1 MIITL
6 IAISL
11 IIIAI
16 AGFLILN
23 KTYFS
28 DIVDDIVCCIVCC
41 ITALSGVFGGV
52 AICVCLLL
60 ILGSHFDVDY
70 DIHKAQLERDSII
83 KQLEYIDAEY
93 ENVSKVEIIQ
103 KVYEWN
109 QKVYSEKRGSENLW
123 INWFYSKKYADSLEY
138 IEFDNGR

>member
-16 AGFLILN
+16 AGFLILD

-28 DIVDDIVCCIVCC
+28 DIVDDIVCF
-41 ITALSGVFGGV
+41 ITALSGS
-52 AICVCLLL
+52 
-60 ILGSHFDVDY
+60 LGSITILICLMVILCSHIDVDY

-123 INWFYSKKYADSLEY
+123 INWFYSKKYSDSLEY
-138 IEFDNGR
+138 IEFNNGR

>member
-41 ITALSGVFGGV
+41 ITALSG
-52 AICVCLLL
+52 
-60 ILGSHFDVDY
+60 ILGGITIFICLTFILCSHIDIDY

>member
-16 AGFLILN
+16 AGFLILD

-28 DIVDDIVCCIVCC
+28 NIVDEIVCC

-138 IEFDNGR
+138 IELIKGGN

>member
-23 KTYFS
+23 KTHIS
-28 DIVDDIVCCIVCC
+28 DIVFDVVGF

-70 DIHKAQLERDSII
+70 DIHNAQLERDSII

-103 KVYEWN
+103 NVYEWN
-109 QKVYSEKRGSENLW
+109 QSVYREKRGSENLW

>member
-28 DIVDDIVCCIVCC
+28 DIVDDIVCF
-41 ITALSGVFGGV
+41 ITALSGT
-52 AICVCLLL
+52 
-60 ILGSHFDVDY
+60 LGSITILICLTVILCSNIDVDY

-109 QKVYSEKRGSENLW
+109 QKVYSEKHGSENLW

-138 IEFDNGR
+138 IEFNNGR

>member
-1 MIITL
+1 MSSTI
-6 IAISL
+6 
-11 IIIAI
+11 
-16 AGFLILN
+16 
-23 KTYFS
+23 
-28 DIVDDIVCCIVCC
+28 
-41 ITALSGVFGGV
+41 SGV
-52 AICVCLLL
+52 
-60 ILGSHFDVDY
+60 LGSITILICLTVILCSHIDVDY

-109 QKVYSEKRGSENLW
+109 QKVYSEKHGSENLW

-138 IEFDNGR
+138 IEFNNGR

>member
-16 AGFLILN
+16 AGFSIAN
-23 KTYFS
+23 KTYIS
-28 DIVDDIVCCIVCC
+28 VIVGDIICSIA
-41 ITALSGVFGGV
+41 TLSGVLGSFTIL
-52 AICVCLLL
+52 ICLTF
-60 ILGSHFDVDY
+60 ILCSHFDVDY
-70 DIHKAQLERDSII
+70 DIYNAQLERDSII

-109 QKVYSEKRGSENLW
+109 QSVYREKRGSENLW

>member
-16 AGFLILN
+16 AGFLILD
-23 KTYFS
+23 KTHFS
-28 DIVDDIVCCIVCC
+28 DIVDDIVCF
-41 ITALSGVFGGV
+41 ITALSGT
-52 AICVCLLL
+52 
-60 ILGSHFDVDY
+60 LGSITILICLTVILCSHIDVDY

-103 KVYEWN
+103 KIYEWN
-109 QKVYSEKRGSENLW
+109 QKVYSEKHGSENLW

-138 IEFDNGR
+138 IEFNNGR

>member
-16 AGFLILN
+16 VGFLILD
-23 KTYFS
+23 KTYF
-28 DIVDDIVCCIVCC
+28 
-41 ITALSGVFGGV
+41 ITALSGVFGSIT
-52 AICVCLLL
+52 ICVCLLL

-70 DIHKAQLERDSII
+70 DIHNAQLERDSII

-109 QKVYSEKRGSENLW
+109 KSVYREKRGSENLW

-138 IEFDNGR
+138 IELITGGN

>member
-16 AGFLILN
+16 AGFLILD

-28 DIVDDIVCCIVCC
+28 DIVDDIVCF
-41 ITALSGVFGGV
+41 ITALSGT
-52 AICVCLLL
+52 
-60 ILGSHFDVDY
+60 LGSITILICLTVILCSHIDVDY

-109 QKVYSEKRGSENLW
+109 QKVYGEKHGSENLW

-138 IEFDNGR
+138 IEFNNGR

>member
-11 IIIAI
+11 LIITI

-23 KTYFS
+23 KTHIS
-28 DIVDDIVCCIVCC
+28 DIVFDIVGF
-41 ITALSGVFGGV
+41 ITTLSG
-52 AICVCLLL
+52 
-60 ILGSHFDVDY
+60 ILGGITIFICLTFILCSHIDVDY
-70 DIHKAQLERDSII
+70 DIHNAQLEHDSII

-109 QKVYSEKRGSENLW
+109 QKVYREKSSSENLW

-138 IEFDNGR
+138 IEFDNRR

>member
-16 AGFLILN
+16 AGFLILD
-23 KTYFS
+23 KTHFS
-28 DIVDDIVCCIVCC
+28 DIVDDIVCF
-41 ITALSGVFGGV
+41 ITALSGV
-52 AICVCLLL
+52 
-60 ILGSHFDVDY
+60 LGSVTILICLMVILYSHIDVDY
-70 DIHKAQLERDSII
+70 DIHKAQLEHDSII

-109 QKVYSEKRGSENLW
+109 QKVYSEKHGSENLW

-138 IEFDNGR
+138 IEFNNGR

>member
-1 MIITL
+1 MIITF

-11 IIIAI
+11 LIIAI

-28 DIVDDIVCCIVCC
+28 DIVDDIVCF
-41 ITALSGVFGGV
+41 ITALSGTLGSITIL
-52 AICVCLLL
+52 ICLTV

-83 KQLEYIDAEY
+83 KQLEYIDAED
-93 ENVSKVEIIQ
+93 ENVSRVEIIQ

-109 QKVYSEKRGSENLW
+109 QKVYSEKHGSENLW

-138 IEFDNGR
+138 IEFNNGR

>member
-16 AGFLILN
+16 AGFLSN
-23 KTYFS
+23 N
-28 DIVDDIVCCIVCC
+28 VDDIVCCIV
-41 ITALSGVFGGV
+41 ALSGVFGGIT
-52 AICVCLLL
+52 ICVCLLL

-138 IEFDNGR
+138 IEFNNGR

>member
-16 AGFLILN
+16 VGFLILN

-28 DIVDDIVCCIVCC
+28 DIVDYIVCC
-41 ITALSGVFGGV
+41 ITALSGLFGGV
-52 AICVCLLL
+52 AIIICLLC
-60 ILGSHFDVDY
+60 ISVSHFDVDY
-70 DIHKAQLERDSII
+70 DIHNAQLEHDSII

-103 KVYEWN
+103 KIYEWN
-109 QKVYSEKRGSENLW
+109 QKVYSEKHGSENLW

-138 IEFDNGR
+138 IELITGGN

>member
-16 AGFLILN
+16 AGFLILD

-28 DIVDDIVCCIVCC
+28 DIVDNIVCF
-41 ITALSGVFGGV
+41 ITSLSGVLGGV
-52 AICVCLLL
+52 TILICLTV
-60 ILGSHFDVDY
+60 ILCSHIDVDY

-109 QKVYSEKRGSENLW
+109 QKVYSEKHGSENLW

-138 IEFDNGR
+138 IEFNNGR

>member
-11 IIIAI
+11 LIIANV
-16 AGFLILN
+16 GYLILN

-28 DIVDDIVCCIVCC
+28 DIVDDIVCF
-41 ITALSGVFGGV
+41 ITALSGT
-52 AICVCLLL
+52 
-60 ILGSHFDVDY
+60 LGSITILICLTVILCSHIDVDY
-70 DIHKAQLERDSII
+70 DIHNAQLERDSII

-109 QKVYSEKRGSENLW
+109 QKVYGEKRGSENLW

>member
-16 AGFLILN
+16 AGFLILD
-23 KTYFS
+23 KTHFS
-28 DIVDDIVCCIVCC
+28 DIVDDIVCF
-41 ITALSGVFGGV
+41 ITALSGV
-52 AICVCLLL
+52 
-60 ILGSHFDVDY
+60 LGSITILICLTVILCSHIDVDY

-109 QKVYSEKRGSENLW
+109 QKVYSEKHGSENLW

-138 IEFDNGR
+138 IEFNNGR

>member
-11 IIIAI
+11 LIIAI
-16 AGFLILN
+16 AGFLILD
-23 KTYFS
+23 KTNFS
-28 DIVDDIVCCIVCC
+28 DIVDDIVCF
-41 ITALSGVFGGV
+41 ITALSG
-52 AICVCLLL
+52 
-60 ILGSHFDVDY
+60 ILGSITILICLTVILCSHIDVDY
-70 DIHKAQLERDSII
+70 DIHKAQLEHDSII

-138 IEFDNGR
+138 IEFNNGR

>member
-11 IIIAI
+11 LIIAI
-16 AGFLILN
+16 AGFLILD
-23 KTYFS
+23 KTHFS
-28 DIVDDIVCCIVCC
+28 DIVDDIVCF

-52 AICVCLLL
+52 TILICLTV
-60 ILGSHFDVDY
+60 ILYSHIDVDY
-70 DIHKAQLERDSII
+70 NIHKAQLERDSII

>member
-16 AGFLILN
+16 AGFLILD
-23 KTYFS
+23 KTHFS
-28 DIVDDIVCCIVCC
+28 DIVDDIVCF

-52 AICVCLLL
+52 TILICLTV
-60 ILGSHFDVDY
+60 ILYSHFDVDY
-70 DIHKAQLERDSII
+70 NIHKAQLERDSII

-138 IEFDNGR
+138 IEFNNGR

>member
-11 IIIAI
+11 LIIAI
-16 AGFLILN
+16 VGFLILD

-28 DIVDDIVCCIVCC
+28 DIVDV
-41 ITALSGVFGGV
+41 ITALSGAFGFV
-52 AICVCLLL
+52 AILVCLTC
-60 ILGSHFDVDY
+60 ILCSHIDVDY
-70 DIHKAQLERDSII
+70 DIHNAQLERDSII

-103 KVYEWN
+103 KIYEWN
-109 QKVYSEKRGSENLW
+109 QKVYREKRGSENLW

-138 IEFDNGR
+138 IEFDNRR

>member
-11 IIIAI
+11 LIIAI

-28 DIVDDIVCCIVCC
+28 DIVDDIVCF
-41 ITALSGVFGGV
+41 ITALSGT
-52 AICVCLLL
+52 
-60 ILGSHFDVDY
+60 LGSITILICLTVILCSHIDVDY

-103 KVYEWN
+103 KIYEWN
-109 QKVYSEKRGSENLW
+109 QKVYSEKHGSENLW

-138 IEFDNGR
+138 IEFNNGR

>member
-11 IIIAI
+11 LIIAI
-16 AGFLILN
+16 AGFLILD

-28 DIVDDIVCCIVCC
+28 DIVDDIVCF
-41 ITALSGVFGGV
+41 ITALSGV
-52 AICVCLLL
+52 
-60 ILGSHFDVDY
+60 LGSITILICLTVILCSHIDVDY
-70 DIHKAQLERDSII
+70 DIHKAQLEHDSII

-109 QKVYSEKRGSENLW
+109 QKVYSEKHGSENLW

-138 IEFDNGR
+138 IELITGGN

>member
-16 AGFLILN
+16 VGSLILD
-23 KTYFS
+23 KTHFS
-28 DIVDDIVCCIVCC
+28 DIVDDIVCFIA
-41 ITALSGVFGGV
+41 ALSGLFGGV
-52 AICVCLLL
+52 AIFICLLL
-60 ILGSHFDVDY
+60 ILSSHFDVDY
-70 DIHKAQLERDSII
+70 DIHNAQLERDSII

-109 QKVYSEKRGSENLW
+109 QKVYGEKHGSENLW

-138 IEFDNGR
+138 IELITGGN

>member
-11 IIIAI
+11 LIIAI
-16 AGFLILN
+16 AGFLISN
-23 KTYFS
+23 KMNMSY
-28 DIVDDIVCCIVCC
+28 IVDEIVCC
-41 ITALSGVFGGV
+41 ITALSGT
-52 AICVCLLL
+52 
-60 ILGSHFDVDY
+60 LGSITILICLTVILCSHIDVDY
-70 DIHKAQLERDSII
+70 DIHNAQLKRDSII

-109 QKVYSEKRGSENLW
+109 QKVYSEKHGSENLW

-138 IEFDNGR
+138 IELITGGN

>member
-11 IIIAI
+11 LIIAI
-16 AGFLILN
+16 AGFLILD

-28 DIVDDIVCCIVCC
+28 DIVDDIICF

-52 AICVCLLL
+52 AIFICLLL
-60 ILGSHFDVDY
+60 ILSSHFDVDY
-70 DIHKAQLERDSII
+70 DIHNAQLERDSII

-138 IEFDNGR
+138 IELITGGN

>member
-28 DIVDDIVCCIVCC
+28 DIVDDIVCF
-41 ITALSGVFGGV
+41 ITALSGV
-52 AICVCLLL
+52 
-60 ILGSHFDVDY
+60 LGSITILICLTVILCSHIDVDY
-70 DIHKAQLERDSII
+70 DIHKAQLEHDSII

-109 QKVYSEKRGSENLW
+109 QKVYSEKHGSENLW

-138 IEFDNGR
+138 IEFNNGR

>member
-11 IIIAI
+11 LIIAI

-23 KTYFS
+23 ETCFS
-28 DIVDDIVCCIVCC
+28 DIVDDIVCF
-41 ITALSGVFGGV
+41 ITALSGMLGIITIL
-52 AICVCLLL
+52 ICLTC
-60 ILGSHFDVDY
+60 ILCSHIDVDY
-70 DIHKAQLERDSII
+70 DIHNAQLERDSII

-93 ENVSKVEIIQ
+93 ENISKVEIIQ

-109 QKVYSEKRGSENLW
+109 QKVYREKRGSENLW

-138 IEFDNGR
+138 IELITGGN

>member
-16 AGFLILN
+16 AGFLILD
-23 KTYFS
+23 KTHFS
-28 DIVDDIVCCIVCC
+28 DIVDDIVCF
-41 ITALSGVFGGV
+41 ITALSGT
-52 AICVCLLL
+52 
-60 ILGSHFDVDY
+60 LGSITILICLTVILCSHIDVDY

-109 QKVYSEKRGSENLW
+109 QKVYSEKHGSENLW

-138 IEFDNGR
+138 IEFNNGR

>member
-28 DIVDDIVCCIVCC
+28 DIVDDIVCF
-41 ITALSGVFGGV
+41 ITALSGT
-52 AICVCLLL
+52 
-60 ILGSHFDVDY
+60 LGSITILICLTVILCSHIDVDY

-109 QKVYSEKRGSENLW
+109 KKVYSEKHGSENLW

-138 IEFDNGR
+138 IEFNNGR

>member
-11 IIIAI
+11 LIIAI
-16 AGFLILN
+16 AGFLILD
-23 KTYFS
+23 KTHFF
-28 DIVDDIVCCIVCC
+28 DIVDDIVCFI
-41 ITALSGVFGGV
+41 IS
-52 AICVCLLL
+52 LLGT
-60 ILGSHFDVDY
+60 LGSITILICLTVILCSHIDVDY

-109 QKVYSEKRGSENLW
+109 QKVYSEKHGSENLW

-138 IEFDNGR
+138 IEFNNGR

>member
-16 AGFLILN
+16 VGFLILN

-28 DIVDDIVCCIVCC
+28 DIVDDIVCF
-41 ITALSGVFGGV
+41 ITALSGT
-52 AICVCLLL
+52 
-60 ILGSHFDVDY
+60 LGSITILICLTVILCSHIDADY

-103 KVYEWN
+103 KIYEWN

-138 IEFDNGR
+138 IELITGGN

>member
-23 KTYFS
+23 KTCFS
-28 DIVDDIVCCIVCC
+28 DIVDDIVCF
-41 ITALSGVFGGV
+41 ITALSGT
-52 AICVCLLL
+52 
-60 ILGSHFDVDY
+60 LGSITILICLTVILCSHIDVDY
-70 DIHKAQLERDSII
+70 DIHNAQLECDSII

-138 IEFDNGR
+138 IEFNNGR

>member
-6 IAISL
+6 ISISL

-16 AGFLILN
+16 VGFLILN

-28 DIVDDIVCCIVCC
+28 DIVDDIVCF

-52 AICVCLLL
+52 AILICLLL
-60 ILGSHFDVDY
+60 ILCSHFDVDY

-103 KVYEWN
+103 KVYEWT

-138 IEFDNGR
+138 IELITGGN

>member
-11 IIIAI
+11 LIIAI

-28 DIVDDIVCCIVCC
+28 DIVDDIVCF
-41 ITALSGVFGGV
+41 ITALSGT
-52 AICVCLLL
+52 
-60 ILGSHFDVDY
+60 LGSITILICLTVILCSHIDVDY
-70 DIHKAQLERDSII
+70 DIHKAQIERDSII
-83 KQLEYIDAEY
+83 KQIEYIDAEY

-109 QKVYSEKRGSENLW
+109 QKVYSEKHGSENLW

-138 IEFDNGR
+138 IEFNNGR

>member
-11 IIIAI
+11 LIIAI

-23 KTYFS
+23 KTHIS
-28 DIVDDIVCCIVCC
+28 DIVFDVVGF
-41 ITALSGVFGGV
+41 ITALSGT
-52 AICVCLLL
+52 
-60 ILGSHFDVDY
+60 LGSITILICLTCILCSHIDVDY
-70 DIHKAQLERDSII
+70 DIHNAQLERDSII

-109 QKVYSEKRGSENLW
+109 QSVYREKRGSENLW

>member
-11 IIIAI
+11 IIIVI
-16 AGFLILN
+16 VGFLILN
-23 KTYFS
+23 KTNIS
-28 DIVDDIVCCIVCC
+28 DIVFDIVSF
-41 ITALSGVFGGV
+41 ITTLSG
-52 AICVCLLL
+52 
-60 ILGSHFDVDY
+60 ILGGITIFICLTFILCSHIDVDY
-70 DIHKAQLERDSII
+70 DIHNAQLERDSII

-109 QKVYSEKRGSENLW
+109 QKVYGEKRGSENLW

-138 IEFDNGR
+138 IELITGGN

>member
-6 IAISL
+6 ISISL

-16 AGFLILN
+16 VGFLILN

-28 DIVDDIVCCIVCC
+28 DIVDHIVCC

-52 AICVCLLL
+52 AICICLLL

-70 DIHKAQLERDSII
+70 DIHNAQLERDSII
-83 KQLEYIDAEY
+83 KQLEYIDVEY

-109 QKVYSEKRGSENLW
+109 QKVYGEKRGSENLW

-138 IEFDNGR
+138 IELITGGN